1 MESVTYKA
9 IFRKV
14 EVPAQQVTVR
24 YVAGSGG
31 RIEGTAVQTIQKG
44 GSTAAVKAVANDGYT
59 FTKWSDG
66 RTEAVRTDSNVT
78 ESKTYTAEF
87 KKATVQPEK
96 VTLAK
101 KSIQMGLKEKVSLKA
116 KVLPLAASQ
125 KVTWKSS
132 KKSVVSVSTKGV
144 LTAKRTGKAVITAA
158 ASNGKTAKCTVTVKR
173 RPEKSS

>member
-1 MESVTYKA
+1 MVIPLQNGAMEEQRQ
-9 IFRKV
+9 F
-14 EVPAQQVTVR
+14 
-24 YVAGSGG
+24 
-31 RIEGTAVQTIQKG
+31 VQTAMSQ
-44 GSTAAVKAVANDGYT
+44 N
-59 FTKWSDG
+59 
-66 RTEAVRTDSNVT
+66 R
-78 ESKTYTAEF
+78 KTYTAEF